1 MTTRIIFIVA
11 GAVAAIIAMW
21 GIGKLVEAKQ
31 KGNPSED
38 ASSGNA

>member
-1 MTTRIIFIVA
+1 MTARIIFIVA
-11 GAVAAIIAMW
+11 GAVAVVIAMW

-31 KGNPSED
+31 KENPSED